1 MVAKCEITEVLDF
14 TIQGK
19 PLNKYDNLITFKYKS
34 YKKPNIYSIMDK
46 SISNIVL
53 VSDLFEL
60 KDLLSLKPPKLN

>member
-1 MVAKCEITEVLDF
+1 
-14 TIQGK
+14 
-19 PLNKYDNLITFKYKS
+19 
-34 YKKPNIYSIMDK
+34 MDK